1 MEKLTQWAA
10 GVLPTAGERLISVAL
25 ILVIGLVLIR
35 LVMTLVKR
43 GLALSHLERAAH
55 KLILSIIQVTLYVLL
70 GLSAAS
76 AAGIDVTGIV
86 ALASVLTL
94 ALSLSLQNIL
104 TNVISG
110 LTLLSIHPFHSGD
123 FVQIG
128 DQSGTVQEI
137 NMTYTKL
144 LTRDNK
150 LISIPNSTV
159 VTAQITN
166 YSELGS
172 LRGEVKVSASY
183 DDDPQK
189 VLDALLQAGTM
200 DPVLLEPAPSAAITG
215 FLESDIGYSL
225 WVWVKT
231 EDYWGMQY
239 QLHKR
244 IHHIFQE
251 QGITMTYPH
260 LNVHLDHLNN
270 P

>member
-1 MEKLTQWAA
+1 
-10 GVLPTAGERLISVAL
+10 
-25 ILVIGLVLIR
+25 
-35 LVMTLVKR
+35 
-43 GLALSHLERAAH
+43 
-55 KLILSIIQVTLYVLL
+55 
-70 GLSAAS
+70 
-76 AAGIDVTGIV
+76 
-86 ALASVLTL
+86 
-94 ALSLSLQNIL
+94 
-104 TNVISG
+104 
-110 LTLLSIHPFHSGD
+110 
-123 FVQIG
+123 
-128 DQSGTVQEI
+128 
-137 NMTYTKL
+137 MTYTKL

-172 LRGEVKVSASY
+172 LRVEVKVSASY